1 MLEDYIESCDV
12 VVHFAGEMAGS
23 APASSSVDDLL
34 RRRPELAARLTE
46 KGMDREAL
54 GRLTYTQ
61 WEAWLAIGFNKDG
74 ARTQSR
80 HRDARLWRETRR
92 KIRARR
98 GFARVPGRPSRT
110 AQGDR
115 LSIPRNRSPA
125 LTILSRAFLGP
136 LFWTPSRRRDRSRS
150 PAIFPSRRSAACSP
164 AATRTLPTCIQR
176 CWAPRALRSR
186 LPVSGG
192 SARRGSRSNMR
203 GLARRSIRRFCSS
216 ARATAP
222 HSTRVWRG

>member
-1 MLEDYIESCDV
+1 M
-12 VVHFAGEMAGS
+12 HFAGEMAGS

-34 RRRPELAARLTE
+34 QRRPELAARLAE

-74 ARTQSR
+74 AERNLVIVS
-80 HRDARLWRETRR
+80 ARVWRETRR

-115 LSIPRNRSPA
+115 L
-125 LTILSRAFLGP
+125 LSREAVH
-136 LFWTPSRRRDRSRS
+136 
-150 PAIFPSRRSAACSP
+150 
-164 AATRTLPTCIQR
+164 QR
-176 CWAPRALRSR
+176 
-186 LPVSGG
+186 
-192 SARRGSRSNMR
+192 
-203 GLARRSIRRFCSS
+203 
-216 ARATAP
+216 
-222 HSTRVWRG
+222 